1 MKRILKAGIF
11 AAVFLLYF
19 IGVRANAPLQEEIST
34 VTLFLENQGTDLAAA
49 REICRQEE
57 EEEQGEEDTGGAL
70 PLCFWGE
77 EPNRTLTCRETGSSS
92 IVTEILTWGSPQLI
106 LPEGEALFLWE
117 DGCLL
122 DRETSFELFG
132 TENAAGQIVWCQD
145 KPCTVRGTFESSRN
159 LMIRQV
165 REEDGEALRAVS
177 IEAVRYGSGGGADRA
192 VFSEIRT
199 DGRMGGFYLLGGP
212 GPGSA
217 SAASGNSLRSGSKA
231 VSADR
236 QRDGNLLGKGSLL
249 SWRGTAGCGGSSGS
263 VRLLYGAGIYDSRR
277 MVGFFF
283 LGRLLG
289 PAEEQSSDHP
299 PDRSGRGAAD
309 HAWPL
314 RDLGAGKYFFRS
326 RVRDDAEVKTPNGY
340 TGHTRTG
347 Q

>member
-19 IGVRANAPLQEEIST
+19 MGVRANGPLQEEIST
-34 VTLFLENQGTDLAAA
+34 VTLFMENQGTDLAAA

-165 REEDGEALRAVS
+165 REEDGETLRAVS
-177 IEAVRYGSGGGADRA
+177 MKLSDTDQAAAQTQQFSLKYGLTGEWVDFIFWGALAQDLLLLLPGILCGAGVRQLARTGREMGTSWGKAAFYLGGG
-192 VFSEIRT
+192 
-199 DGRMGGFYLLGGP
+199 LLGVGAVLVLSGYFTVPASMIP
-212 GPGSA
+212 GEWSDF
-217 SAASGNSLRSGSKA
+217 SFWEDFW
-231 VSADR
+231 DR
-236 QRDGNLLGKGSLL
+236 QRSNLLTILQTAQGEAQLTMLGHFGISVLGSI
-249 SWRGTAGCGGSSGS
+249 SSAVGCGMM
-263 VRLLYGAGIYDSRR
+263 L
-277 MVGFFF
+277 
-283 LGRLLG
+283 
-289 PAEEQSSDHP
+289 
-299 PDRSGRGAAD
+299 
-309 HAWPL
+309 
-314 RDLGAGKYFFRS
+314 K
-326 RVRDDAEVKTPNGY
+326 
-340 TGHTRTG
+340 
-347 Q
+347 